1 METILVVD
9 DDDLVREILA
19 IRFGSLGYR
28 CLEAE
33 NGEAALALLATT
45 PVDCIL
51 LDSMMPM
58 LSGAEMV
65 MRLRANPDWSGIPV
79 LMLTHCAS
87 LEERRRAL
95 ALGAGAFL
103 AKPFAM
109 DEVVALVRKLI
120 DGRTNRAVRRLKV
133 TVMGSVALSAAL
145 PGAAM
150 AGTTEP
156 VPNAP
161 SVSVTAPAPNPARP
175 ADTPPRTDIPAP
187 DPAAQLPS
195 AQAAAPVSQDE
206 AKPVYT
212 VALVQG
218 FTDTTRG
225 APGGRETSASF
236 TYADGRRTGYTVQ
249 VDHARRFGATD
260 TTALVQID
268 RRLTRRTSGYLAL
281 TATPDAA
288 FRERW
293 GVRAGIS
300 GAVATGLEIGTDTR
314 LAQYRDGLKL
324 AATPSVTLSAW
335 REQAAL
341 NLGYISL
348 WSLSGEDRGNR
359 RDGFTARLTLRPENK
374 PSFLA
379 GLARYPE
386 VETGIARQVTSRYAG
401 IAYPVSGR
409 LRLSAGFASDRYESQ
424 FTRNTVTIGLSMR
437 LNKPG

>member
-9 DDDLVREILA
+9 DDELVREILA

-28 CLEAE
+28 CFEAE
-33 NGEAALALLATT
+33 NGEVALALLAGT
-45 PVDCIL
+45 PVDCIV

-65 MRLRANPDWSGIPV
+65 MRLRANPDWSSIPV

-120 DGRTNRAVRRLKV
+120 DGRKSRAVRRLKV

-150 AGTTEP
+150 ALPHEP
-156 VPNAP
+156 VRNAP
-161 SVSVTAPAPNPARP
+161 TAIPTASGPTQLT
-175 ADTPPRTDIPAP
+175 DTPPRTDIPAP

-195 AQAAAPVSQDE
+195 AQPAAPVPEDQ
-206 AKPVYT
+206 AKPVHT

-218 FTDTTRG
+218 FTDTSNG
-225 APGGRETSASF
+225 ALGGRETSASY
-236 TYADGRRTGYTVQ
+236 TYADGRRTAYTVQ
-249 VDHARRFGATD
+249 IDHARRFGATD

-268 RRLTRRTSGYLAL
+268 RRLAQRMGGYLGL
-281 TATPDAA
+281 TSTPGAD

-293 GVRAGIS
+293 GVRAGLS
-300 GAVATGLEIGTDTR
+300 GAVVTGLEIGADTR
-314 LAQYRDGLKL
+314 LAEYRDGLKL

-335 REQAAL
+335 REQVAF

-348 WSLSGEDRGNR
+348 WSLSGADKGNR
-359 RDGFTARLTLRPENK
+359 RDGFTARLNLRPENK

-401 IAYPVSGR
+401 IAYPVSRR
-409 LRLSAGFASDRYESQ
+409 LRLSAGYASDRYESL
-424 FTRNTVTIGLSMR
+424 FTRNTVTIGLSVR
-437 LNKPG
+437 LNKPD